1 MPFLRPIWVRV
12 FPHKHPVILAYQIP
26 VSLIPLCV
34 LLGMYALTKFKNTL
48 GLWQSKP
55 ALRYDIWW
63 WNFARTKLLFKIQ
76 QHKIHS
82 PVGCSI
88 SEHEKPLTKAI
99 IMSFLLIT
107 RMCFSCQKEAKF
119 AKLV

>member
-1 MPFLRPIWVRV
+1 MPFLRPTWVRV
-12 FPHKHPVILAYQIP
+12 LPHKHPVILAYQIP

-34 LLGMYALTKFKNTL
+34 LLGTYALTKFKNTL

-82 PVGCSI
+82 PVGCSD
-88 SEHEKPLTKAI
+88 SEHEKPLTKANTI
-99 IMSFLLIT
+99 PPPPGGTAILPEYIHYY
-107 RMCFSCQKEAKF
+107 E
-119 AKLV
+119 